1 MNTEGPHN
9 YVVVKNIPLRN
20 KFKEREKKIIEKNIM
35 SSYKQCICIEKVMK
49 GINTLLEDVA
59 EWISLFN
66 LNFDGSII
74 NRLISQNPCLDPLH
88 LKQKRVEW
96 RTLRK
101 SLRHRLRQTQ
111 LLVANHVDALSKLC
125 AQDVYLNTLKYIRS
139 VLNVDDLHHFIVN
152 VRYKYPFQIEHCIQF
167 KDGPQGITFL

>member
-20 KFKEREKKIIEKNIM
+20 KFKDCEKKTIEKNIM

-66 LNFDGSII
+66 LNFNGSIK
-74 NRLISQNPCLDPLH
+74 NRLISQKPSLDPLH

-111 LLVANHVDALSKLC
+111 LILTNHVDAHSKLC
-125 AQDVYLNTLKYIRS
+125 AQDVYLNTLKYIQS
-139 VLNVDDLHHFIVN
+139 VFKVDDRHPFIVN

>member
-66 LNFDGSII
+66 LNFDVD
-74 NRLISQNPCLDPLH
+74 LLQNSTHKCCI
-88 LKQKRVEW
+88 E
-96 RTLRK
+96 
-101 SLRHRLRQTQ
+101 
-111 LLVANHVDALSKLC
+111 ALSLC
-125 AQDVYLNTLKYIRS
+125 MVKAAGTLELGGHPLFAEI
-139 VLNVDDLHHFIVN
+139 
-152 VRYKYPFQIEHCIQF
+152 
-167 KDGPQGITFL
+167 

>member
-1 MNTEGPHN
+1 MNTEGSHN

-66 LNFDGSII
+66 LNKLFVCTKQI
-74 NRLISQNPCLDPLH
+74 NRDPVH
-88 LKQKRVEW
+88 G
-96 RTLRK
+96 
-101 SLRHRLRQTQ
+101 
-111 LLVANHVDALSKLC
+111 LVIN
-125 AQDVYLNTLKYIRS
+125 
-139 VLNVDDLHHFIVN
+139 
-152 VRYKYPFQIEHCIQF
+152 
-167 KDGPQGITFL
+167 